1 MVGRRR
7 RRQTGGQQEKQQKRH
22 ERVRVFLMFYFVSFL
37 IFLLLLFLHC
47 FIVVVHRFKLYIMHV
62 CTVSV
67 SPTETTTRQRHV
79 ENSAH
84 KNKKHL
90 K

>member
-1 MVGRRR
+1 MVGRR

-47 FIVVVHRFKLYIMHV
+47 FIVVIHRFKLYIMHGERFTNRNNNK
-62 CTVSV
+62 TV
-67 SPTETTTRQRHV
+67 PRREQHTQ
-79 ENSAH
+79 
-84 KNKKHL
+84 K
-90 K
+90 